1 MKTPGHPMRKTTK
14 QHPQREGGGGGSGGM
29 MTPRQQ
35 IIATA
40 ASPPTSAVREYNDT
54 SRSTSSSRELIHV
67 TPDHI
72 LAMPIFSLDR
82 PTNRFQM

>member
-1 MKTPGHPMRKTTK
+1 MKTPGHPMMNNSTK
-14 QHPQREGGGGGSGGM
+14 KHPQREGGGGM
-29 MTPRQQ
+29 MTPRKQ

-40 ASPPTSAVREYNDT
+40 ASPPTSAVREYTET

>member
-1 MKTPGHPMRKTTK
+1 MMNTSKK
-14 QHPQREGGGGGSGGM
+14 HPQREGGGGSGGM
-29 MTPRQQ
+29 MTPRKQ
-35 IIATA
+35 IVAT
-40 ASPPTSAVREYNDT
+40 ASPPTSAVREYNET

-72 LAMPIFSLDR
+72 LAMPTFSLDR